1 MWEKGGGKKQTR
13 NLKEITYRPKKGVK
27 QYTHLN
33 MPMAT
38 INTAKELKLLQQV
51 GAVRKDMP
59 AKLLVLTQEDMTHYP
74 S

>member
-1 MWEKGGGKKQTR
+1 
-13 NLKEITYRPKKGVK
+13 
-27 QYTHLN
+27 

-59 AKLLVLTQEDMTHYP
+59 AKLLVLTQEKT
-74 S
+74 